1 MSNEVK
7 NKTEEIPANPKVD
20 SPTVQGTVSVT
31 PEQKKVEKEEKV
43 EKKSVAPSTI
53 VEETGINLIPTMSTE
68 EIKEDE
74 KKKKMNKSAL
84 VSLSILFSVSII
96 VVGFNILSKIQLNAE
111 RERLNEH
118 ERRVSAYSQLVVD
131 NTEILERVMLYK
143 DIEEGKFSTKS
154 VIDYVQSIAVKSGSS
169 KLSEFSFSGSNAFAF
184 SGESTDL
191 EDVAKLWYLL
201 TNDSKIGN
209 INLKSISKG
218 EDGVRYSF
226 VGELKLDQFTN

>member
-7 NKTEEIPANPKVD
+7 NKTEEISTNPKVNR
-20 SPTVQGTVSVT
+20 PTVQGAVPVT
-31 PEQKKVEKEEKV
+31 PEKKKVKKEEKV

-118 ERRVSAYSQLVVD
+118 ERRVSAYSQFVVD